1 MFSRAAVQRAVLQA
15 SRRNFAHHAPAV
27 EKPVLGMEKPAF
39 PMTKRVTNPGDFVRA
54 PPTRPYSFNRAV
66 PDFELEAWVTEPV
79 QSTVISAPMRNYN
92 PIIANV
98 TLGLLLGAVTAR
110 CCYVGGEYATR
121 CAYARAGDERQA
133 QIKEW
138 YEARL
143 LQGPIVSKPTQAL

>member
-39 PMTKRVTNPGDFVRA
+39 PLVKRVTKEGDFVRP
-54 PPTRPYSFNRAV
+54 PPTRAWSFNRRF
-66 PDFELEAWVTEPV
+66 PDWELEAWVTESSE
-79 QSTVISAPMRNYN
+79 STVIAEPMKNYN
-92 PIIANV
+92 PIFANLA
-98 TLGLLLGAVTAR
+98 LGTLLGVVTAR
-110 CCYVGGEYATR
+110 CCYVGGEWATR
-121 CAYARAGDERQA
+121 CAFARVGDERQA

-143 LQGPIVSKPTQAL
+143 LQGPIVLKPTQNL